1 MSEMEPISFHDEIS
15 RNKRNSYLLVFFFV
29 LMIGALG
36 YGIGWFFGSGWAFIL
51 FSIAI
56 FIAIVEVVF
65 SYYYSDRIVLA
76 ATKARPATM
85 EEHRYLINIIEA
97 LALGSGIPKPRVY
110 VINSPDINAF
120 ATGRDPEHG
129 VVVVTTGL
137 LKHLNRQEV
146 EGVLAHE
153 MSHIANY
160 DIRFATLVAVLVGVV
175 AMVSQMALRSM
186 FFRSRKRDREDKG
199 GVFILIGLVLAILAP
214 ISVKLVQLAVSR
226 KREFLADASGA
237 KLSHYPDGL
246 ADALEKIKNHNAER
260 LHVSDAVAHLFIANP
275 FKAKKITGLF
285 STHPDIDER
294 IRRLRA
300 M

>member
-1 MSEMEPISFHDEIS
+1 MEPISFHDEIS

-29 LMIGALG
+29 MLIGLVG
-36 YGIGWFFGSGWAFIL
+36 YGIGFLFSPGWAFIIL
-51 FSIAI
+51 SFAI
-56 FIAIVEVVF
+56 FLAIVEVVF

-76 ATKARPATM
+76 ATKARPAT
-85 EEHRYLINIIEA
+85 ESEHRYLIRTIEA
-97 LALGSGIPKPRVY
+97 LALGSGIPKPRIY
-110 VINSPDINAF
+110 VIDSPDINAF

-137 LKHLNRQEV
+137 LKNLNRQET

-160 DIRFATLVAVLVGVV
+160 DIRFATLVAVLVGIV
-175 AMVSQMALRSM
+175 AIVSQMALRSM
-186 FFRSRKRDREDKG
+186 FFHRRDRDREERG
-199 GVFILIGLVLAILAP
+199 GLLILVGLILAILAP
-214 ISVKLVQLAVSR
+214 ISAKLAQLAISR
-226 KREFLADASGA
+226 RREFLADASGA

-246 ADALEKIKNHNAER
+246 ADALEKIKRYNTGK
-260 LHVSDAVAHLFIANP
+260 LDVSDADSHLFIANP
-275 FKAKKITGLF
+275 FKTKKVTGLF

-294 IRRLRA
+294 IKRLRA